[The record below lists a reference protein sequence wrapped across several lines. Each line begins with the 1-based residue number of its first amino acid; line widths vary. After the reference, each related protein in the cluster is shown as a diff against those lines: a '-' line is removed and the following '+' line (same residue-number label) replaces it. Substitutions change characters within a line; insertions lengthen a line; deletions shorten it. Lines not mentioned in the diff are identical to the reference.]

1 MQIVAVD
8 GPAGSGKSSVS
19 KAAALKLG
27 FGYLDTGAAYRALTL
42 ACMRGVLDP
51 ALLSV
56 EEIANRFEY
65 SISIDPN
72 NFWVK
77 LSQEDVTDAIRSE
90 SVAGKVSEIAKLPQ
104 VRNFMRELT
113 RQISSKCEYPGI
125 IVEGRDITTVVFPE
139 AKTRILLT
147 ASEEVRLVR
156 REKELPIGTQVADVV
171 TERDRNDSKVV
182 DFLTP
187 AEGVKLLD
195 STNLSF
201 DETVDA
207 LVKIIKNAEG
217 N

>member
-90 SVAGKVSEIAKLPQ
+90 PVAGKVSEIAKLPQ